1 MKKSLET
8 GIFQTNQLKY
18 YKISLLSLINK
29 NLRLPIS
36 ENNPNNWMKMMRDL

>member
-1 MKKSLET
+1 MKESLET

-36 ENNPNNWMKMMRDL
+36 ENNPNSRIKMMRDL